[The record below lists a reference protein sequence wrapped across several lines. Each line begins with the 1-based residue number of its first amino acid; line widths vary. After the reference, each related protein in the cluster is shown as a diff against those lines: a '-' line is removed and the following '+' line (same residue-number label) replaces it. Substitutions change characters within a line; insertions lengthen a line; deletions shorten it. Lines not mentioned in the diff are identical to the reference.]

1 MEAVVPAVA
10 PGVLNKKE
18 GDSELFYFI
27 HNIREY

>member
-18 GDSELFYFI
+18 SISELFYFN
-27 HNIREY
+27 HNLHEY